1 MIAITCVVTVAA
13 SLSLWYTYWFYSC
26 IAVGAAIFGATI
38 LPETKGK
45 SLAEVSEYF
54 YVCCTWQKDK
64 DEGHEKVAILTDD
77 VHDITSDSFVYKE
90 PSSDRGSNGG
100 VWVGKETEILRQSDD
115 LLKVEMRYKR
125 RSVELSDL
133 EKSVKRKTLELTQL
147 DSMIQQK
154 EKELQEKEDMIR
166 RRSAPIVQLEEL
178 DDLLLL
184 TN

>member
-1 MIAITCVVTVAA
+1 MEA
-13 SLSLWYTYWFYSC
+13 SISLWYTYWFYSC

-54 YVCCTWQKDK
+54 YICCTWGKEK
-64 DEGHEKVAILTDD
+64 GEGHEKVAILTDD
-77 VHDITSDSFVYKE
+77 LHDMTSDSFIYKE
-90 PSSDRGSNGG
+90 HRVEHPDTDPQVSNGHI
-100 VWVGKETEILRQSDD
+100 WMGKERETEVLRQSDD

-125 RSVELSDL
+125 RSVELTDL
-133 EKSVKRKTLELTQL
+133 EKSVKRKTMELSQL
-147 DSMIQQK
+147 DTMIQQK
-154 EKELQEKEDMIR
+154 EKELQEKEELMR